1 MKQYLRQLPDDVL
14 PIKHHEFLS
23 YVPHTAMWETSG
35 SMRSAS
41 APEVL
46 NAKAES
52 ADDLDPNLIPTQL
65 LQEELRGLPYCSFA
79 LLHVMVRHLKTIVD
93 HSDKNL
99 MNVTNLAVVFS
110 PCLRINKAVFIALL
124 TRGDALWK
132 GLEPEGQRPD
142 FSTTEGPADFV
153 QSHTTNTNDNNHQHH
168 DSDDGGS
175 KTNGYYYDALS
186 SSSMATAVTVGQTS
200 SNHGALAD
208 FDFSPNYSPRR
219 ARSPALSN
227 STNNDKGSVRSD
239 ESVSTARSSEA
250 ASVTSY
256 SYEGRTSALDDPE
269 VKTSARDRMRF
280 LSSRLTIDT
289 EKSNRLGRDKRT
301 QSAKT
306 PRTLFLRS
314 SANTPTQSESQP
326 RSATV
331 ATSE

>member
-1 MKQYLRQLPDDVL
+1 
-14 PIKHHEFLS
+14 
-23 YVPHTAMWETSG
+23 MWESSG

-41 APEVL
+41 APEML
-46 NAKAES
+46 GAKAES
-52 ADDLDPNLIPTQL
+52 AEDLDPNLIPTQL
-65 LQEELRGLPYCSFA
+65 LQEELKDLPYCSFA
-79 LLHVMVRHLKTIVD
+79 LLHVMVRHLKTIID

-110 PCLRINKAVFIALL
+110 PCLRVNRAVFIALL

-132 GLEPEGQRPD
+132 GLEHEGQRPD
-142 FSTTEGPADFV
+142 FSTIEGPADFV
-153 QSHTTNTNDNNHQHH
+153 HLHTTNTNTNNRHH
-168 DSDDGGS
+168 DSDDGS
-175 KTNGYYYDALS
+175 KPNGYYYDAHS
-186 SSSMATAVTVGQTS
+186 SSSMSTAVTAGQT

-219 ARSPALSN
+219 AKSPALSN

-301 QSAKT
+301 QSART

-314 SANTPTQSESQP
+314 SAHTPTQPESQP
-326 RSATV
+326 RSASV
-331 ATSE
+331 ATRE